1 MDYKN
6 LIRRLL
12 TSFILIIVYFTL
24 INFSNLFLFFVSIIY
39 FFITVEVFKFFKKNL
54 LILIFYILVSY
65 LSFLIYFIYFYDLI
79 IFNLILL
86 FVIIFDSF
94 SYLVGSLIGKNYIFK
109 KISPNKTYE
118 GLIGGFAFVNITFF
132 MLPYVMQFNFNIN
145 YFILINIIIIF
156 AFFGDVAQSYFKRKN
171 DIKDSGNFLPGHGGF
186 FDRFDSFIP
195 NIIFLSIYSVTV
207 L

>member
-24 INFSNLFLFFVSIIY
+24 INYSNLFLFFVSIIY

-195 NIIFLSIYSVTV
+195 VIIILNVYSIFLS
-207 L
+207 